1 MPEGH
6 VGASDGL
13 GRPGCPKRPISHP
26 RPRAGVIWLETG
38 GAGESYLVSYPDGR
52 PGSGAYGG
60 SIGDGHRVDRQNH
73 IQFCV
78 IARFVLSE
86 NQQS

>member
-1 MPEGH
+1 M
-6 VGASDGL
+6 
-13 GRPGCPKRPISHP
+13 
-26 RPRAGVIWLETG
+26 IWLETDR
-38 GAGESYLVSYPDGR
+38 AGESYSVSYPDGR
-52 PGSGAYGG
+52 PGSGAYGE